1 MDRTAPP
8 NSVVVPAS
16 RRRPASL
23 ELRDLL
29 HPVSLDTFRD
39 QYWEQTYL
47 HVSRSNPRF
56 LESIFSFADVD
67 RCIFTRRTDARTSL
81 AVIPSQGSGQAPS
94 HHRAADIG
102 NEKLYAAFHSGATI
116 RLEAVQESWTPVAAL
131 TSSIEEALSVEAGVN
146 MYMTPANSQGFQ
158 LHYDPHDVL
167 VLQVDGAKDWFLYE
181 PPLDLPV
188 DTQAFHAAKNAKDV
202 RINEEDCKF
211 LKQVRLEKGDVL
223 YLPRGFPHKAVA
235 ASQASLH
242 LTVALHPVFWYEFLQ
257 RGLEVA
263 AASEPRLRGSVPP
276 GFLWDREAQERCR
289 ALLPEMI
296 ELGARSIDFAG
307 TLQAI
312 SQTAAKRQFALPDGH
327 FETLLETGNLQLDDR
342 VRRRAGVRLEL
353 KLAGDQ
359 ATLLAGDFSIS
370 GPAALAPALSYIR
383 QHRRFR
389 IGDLP
394 GLTESGRV
402 TLVRKLILQGIV
414 TRDGR
419 RQARVAAQAARP
431 DSETVVPRSR
441 FRARSRE
448 RKPKRQKGQKGA
460 RG

>member
-1 MDRTAPP
+1 MDRKAPSPP

-67 RCIFTRRTDARTSL
+67 RCIFTRRTDARSSL
-81 AVIPSQGSGQAPS
+81 AVIPSQGGGQAPS
-94 HHRAADIG
+94 HHRAAEIG
-102 NEKLYAAFHSGATI
+102 NEKLYAAFNSGATI

-131 TSSIEEALSVEAGVN
+131 AASIEEALSVEAGVN

-167 VLQVDGAKDWFLYE
+167 VLQVDGAKDWYLYE

-188 DTQAFHAAKNAKDV
+188 DTQAFHAARNAKDV
-202 RINEEDCKF
+202 RINEEDCTF

-242 LTVALHPVFWYEFLQ
+242 LTIALHPVFWYEFLNLSPGG
-257 RGLEVA
+257 RRRERAA
-263 AASEPRLRGSVPP
+263 AASLRAPRLPVGPRG
-276 GFLWDREAQERCR
+276 
-289 ALLPEMI
+289 
-296 ELGARSIDFAG
+296 AG
-307 TLQAI
+307 
-312 SQTAAKRQFALPDGH
+312 ALPRPAPR
-327 FETLLETGNLQLDDR
+327 DDR
-342 VRRRAGVRLEL
+342 AGS
-353 KLAGDQ
+353 A
-359 ATLLAGDFSIS
+359 
-370 GPAALAPALSYIR
+370 
-383 QHRRFR
+383 QHRLRR
-389 IGDLP
+389 HAAGDLP
-394 GLTESGRV
+394 DRCEAA
-402 TLVRKLILQGIV
+402 VRP
-414 TRDGR
+414 
-419 RQARVAAQAARP
+419 A
-431 DSETVVPRSR
+431 
-441 FRARSRE
+441 
-448 RKPKRQKGQKGA
+448 
-460 RG
+460 